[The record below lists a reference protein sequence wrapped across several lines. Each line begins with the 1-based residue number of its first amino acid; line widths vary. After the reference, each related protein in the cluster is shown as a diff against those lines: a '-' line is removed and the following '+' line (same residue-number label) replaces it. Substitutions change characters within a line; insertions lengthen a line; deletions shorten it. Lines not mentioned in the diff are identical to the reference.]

1 MVLGWMLEKDSPYL
15 TAVIRSAQQR
25 PLANQALV
33 IQRVLPSGSIET
45 ETLKLPPPTKAQ
57 LPTHRSVATQLHV
70 PQV

>member
-1 MVLGWMLEKDSPYL
+1 MLEPGKDPDSPYL
-15 TAVIRSAQQR
+15 TAVIRSAQPK

-45 ETLKLPPPTKAQ
+45 ETLKLPPPTKSQ
-57 LPTHRSVATQLHV
+57 LPATRRVATQLHV